1 MIRVLST
8 DVAAKIAAGEV
19 IERPAS
25 VVKELVENAI
35 DAGASRIDV
44 DIAGGGVDHILVADD
59 GVGIPSAEVG
69 LAFQRHATSKLT
81 SVEDLARVT
90 TLGFRGEALP
100 SIAAVA
106 DVCMVTRH
114 ASEAMGTEVLVS
126 GGRVL
131 SQEPAA
137 REPGTTITVRD
148 LFARLPVRRKF
159 LRSRSAETSQV
170 VQWVSQFCLA
180 YPSIRFSL
188 KSEGRELLG
197 TAGRGDLRDAVAE
210 VLGPEVAR
218 HMVPAEESLGPEVDG
233 RTEVRVRV
241 SGLVGDPSLHRP
253 SRAGIS
259 IFVNGRWVRNRSL
272 SHAVE
277 EAYSTLVP
285 TGRFPVVVLDVR
297 VPPEDLDVNVHPQKT
312 EIKFLRESLVYRC
325 VQMAIRSALRS
336 VVGFRWESDSS
347 LDEDLRYGR
356 GLARGADEG
365 LVVLG
370 QAARTY
376 IIAEGNAGLYL
387 IDQHAAHERV
397 LLEQLRASMARQDS
411 SQLLLQPAVVELDLR
426 QASALA
432 DRLDDLRAL
441 GYMVEEF
448 GPRSLLVRGVPAAL
462 AERDPLK
469 ALCEAADA
477 LADETS
483 QQDWRERL
491 SVLLSCKTAIRA
503 GDVLSVE
510 EMRALIGRLRE
521 AELCDTCSH
530 GRPTAILLTHSQ
542 LEKEF
547 GRR

>member
-1 MIRVLST
+1 MIRVLSSE
-8 DVAAKIAAGEV
+8 VAAKIAAGEV

-35 DAGASRIDV
+35 DAGARKIDV

-69 LAFQRHATSKLT
+69 LAFQRHATSKLR

-106 DVCMVTRH
+106 EVSMVTRH
-114 ASEAMGTEVLVS
+114 SAEPMGTEVLLS
-126 GGRVL
+126 GGRVV
-131 SQEPAA
+131 SQKPAA

-159 LRSRSAETSQV
+159 LRSRSAETSHV

-180 YPSIRFSL
+180 YPSVRFTLRSD
-188 KSEGRELLG
+188 GRELLS
-197 TAGRGDLRDAVAE
+197 TAGRGDLRDAAAE
-210 VLGPEVAR
+210 VLGPDVAR
-218 HMVPAEESLGPEVDG
+218 QMVQAEESAGMDVDG
-233 RTEVRVRV
+233 RREVRVRV
-241 SGLVGDPSLHRP
+241 SGLVGEPSLHRP
-253 SRAGIS
+253 SRSGIS

-297 VPPEDLDVNVHPQKT
+297 VPSEDLDVNVHPQKT
-312 EIKFLRESLVYRC
+312 EVKLLRESLVYRC
-325 VQMAIRSALRS
+325 VQMAIRGALRS
-336 VVGFRWESDSS
+336 VAGLRWGGEPGLDDSPQN
-347 LDEDLRYGR
+347 GH
-356 GLARGADEG
+356 GLARGAGEG

-376 IIAEGNAGLYL
+376 IIAEGEAGLYL
-387 IDQHAAHERV
+387 VDQHAAHERV
-397 LLEQLRASMARQDS
+397 LLEQLRASIARQDS
-411 SQLLLQPAVVELDLR
+411 SQLLLQPEVVELGLR
-426 QASALA
+426 QATALA
-432 DRLDDLRAL
+432 SRLDDLRAL
-441 GYMVEEF
+441 GFIVEEF

-469 ALCEAADA
+469 ALCEAAGA
-477 LADETS
+477 LADEAP

-491 SVLLSCKTAIRA
+491 SVLLSCKTAVKA

-530 GRPTAILLTHSQ
+530 GRPTAILLTHTQ